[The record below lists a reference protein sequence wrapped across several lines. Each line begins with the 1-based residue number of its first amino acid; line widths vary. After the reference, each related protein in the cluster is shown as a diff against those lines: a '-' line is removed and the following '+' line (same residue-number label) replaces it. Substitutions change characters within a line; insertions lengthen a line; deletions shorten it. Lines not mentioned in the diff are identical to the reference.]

1 MVISWIGETVGI
13 LLALILV
20 LASQMVH
27 LREFLQRLIEVACPS
42 DLETEIQDVVERVA
56 IMSALATG
64 DARA

>member
-1 MVISWIGETVGI
+1 MDISWIGETVGI

-27 LREFLQRLIEVACPS
+27 LRKFLQRLIEVARPS
-42 DLETEIQDVVERVA
+42 DLKTEIQDVVECVA
-56 IMSALATG
+56 IVFALATG